1 MDGYF
6 LLQGIFLIQGLNRV
20 SCIAGG
26 LYCLSHQGSQLL
38 GSRKQGQGPEVPPP
52 SLTCEGVSQPEKEPY
67 SEGLAW
73 RTLLYHLVQLPFTEG
88 DRGLEKARGVAP

>member
-1 MDGYF
+1 MVNEEMRCF
-6 LLQGIFLIQGLNRV
+6 LLP
-20 SCIAGG
+20 S
-26 LYCLSHQGSQLL
+26 SW
-38 GSRKQGQGPEVPPP
+38 KQGQGPEVPPP